1 MRWFR
6 LENHASGS
14 SLLVALSG
22 HYSGWLGAC
31 PLSWVKRACLIR
43 ARMSG
48 NDMQR
53 MMSWL
58 LHLRHRHDLDD
69 FYPCA
74 GHSQKWM
81 VFAE

>member
-1 MRWFR
+1 MEDVRFWHIAGLDADDEHVRF
-6 LENHASGS
+6 
-14 SLLVALSG
+14 
-22 HYSGWLGAC
+22 LG
-31 PLSWVKRACLIR
+31 VKWTSLIR

>member
-1 MRWFR
+1 MSAFGGK
-6 LENHASGS
+6 AT
-14 SLLVALSG
+14 
-22 HYSGWLGAC
+22 
-31 PLSWVKRACLIR
+31 CLIR

-53 MMSWL
+53 IMSWL

-81 VFAE
+81 VFANSFVASSCNSACKTE